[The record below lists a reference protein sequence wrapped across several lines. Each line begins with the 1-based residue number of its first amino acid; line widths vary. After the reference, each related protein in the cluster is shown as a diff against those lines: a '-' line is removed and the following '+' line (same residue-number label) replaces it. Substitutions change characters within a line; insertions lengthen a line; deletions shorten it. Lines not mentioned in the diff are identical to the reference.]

1 MSVEVL
7 TQLIN
12 EVGFPI
18 AVCAVLF
25 WINRENQKQ
34 NAEILTQYRK
44 TIDNNTSAINQLVVS
59 INKRG

>member
-1 MSVEVL
+1 MEV
-7 TQLIN
+7 TTIVQLIN
-12 EVGFPI
+12 DMGFPI

-25 WINRENQKQ
+25 WINRENHKQ

-44 TIDNNTSAINQLVVS
+44 TIDNNTAAINQLVVS